1 MEKNGKIAV
10 LGGGHGAHTMAAD
23 LALKGFEVNMCE
35 APEFEEGIKKTL
47 KRQAIDLIDAW
58 GEKHTAKLNLVT
70 TNFKEAL
77 KDASYIMMTVP
88 AIGSKKFFDAIMPH
102 LEDEQTV
109 IKWSG
114 NFSALLFA
122 NMLKEKGI
130 NKDITLAEAHTLPW
144 GCRLAEPATAQIMV
158 WAVKL
163 LLATLPAKNTDK
175 VIRDVEKMYP
185 VVAGENVLA
194 TTLNNLNPIV
204 HPVGTVLNAG
214 WIDSLGKDFYLY
226 RDGTTLSIAR
236 GIKAVFEEVSRVADA
251 IGIKMLEY
259 PEEDF
264 WKKGTIMSTYFRA
277 TFDKDGAAAKI
288 SGPSSFKSRYIT
300 EDLPFGLVPIKK
312 LARQFNVSTPTIDAV
327 ITFASV
333 INQTDYMKEGLSLEE
348 LGIAGLGRDELEQA
362 LG

>member
-1 MEKNGKIAV
+1 M
-10 LGGGHGAHTMAAD
+10 
-23 LALKGFEVNMCE
+23 
-35 APEFEEGIKKTL
+35 
-47 KRQAIDLIDAW
+47 
-58 GEKHTAKLNLVT
+58 
-70 TNFKEAL
+70 
-77 KDASYIMMTVP
+77 
-88 AIGSKKFFDAIMPH
+88 
-102 LEDEQTV
+102 
-109 IKWSG
+109 
-114 NFSALLFA
+114 
-122 NMLKEKGI
+122 
-130 NKDITLAEAHTLPW
+130 
-144 GCRLAEPATAQIMV
+144 
-158 WAVKL
+158 
-163 LLATLPAKNTDK
+163 
-175 VIRDVEKMYP
+175 
-185 VVAGENVLA
+185 
-194 TTLNNLNPIV
+194 NNLNPIV